1 MTSNESDVALMNIF
15 AKDPSS
21 HVKVILYGYSFI
33 FY

>member
-1 MTSNESDVALMNIF
+1 MIFRELDVALVNIF

-21 HVKVILYGYSFI
+21 HVIVILYGYSFI